1 MFSRKSTFRSGPPK
15 IMKSSGGDEE
25 AAVVV
30 IVLLMYCVFVTFAG
44 FWYTSRGKKGDSCKK
59 SDETTEYQ
67 LDDKLKCKFVKCK
80 IGYTKDSTDLC
91 VVDQSGQVCQG
102 TDINAT
108 YTTDVSNICT
118 FASCNTGYE
127 LSDDGITCVV
137 VPAGAGGGGGGGG
150 GGSTNCVATPN
161 TWGTCSATCGGGT
174 QSRGYTTTTVES
186 NGGLCPERT
195 KTDEQA
201 CNPQACTG
209 GLTSY
214 VPTSETPTTNTTP
227 TVLTGGELTTV
238 STVVTRPTTSP
249 TENVGSY
256 TTATAT
262 TVDTT
267 AYELRDKSTFP
278 TGTQNLITKY
288 EALGPYNK
296 RCLGNDFDLNQY
308 CRKTTGN
315 AFQNVSPNLY
325 ANYDNPWDDAI
336 RKRTIAQ
343 HWVANAAGIDCRDL
357 FDYELDQ
364 HKQPEGFD
372 DENIEV
378 YRVSAAKMYKDDMPG
393 ALINGE
399 RYCPPLYYKV
409 VE

>member
-1 MFSRKSTFRSGPPK
+1 MPPPPQGGSDMMIILVMVMMMCCVFSLLGGIVGYTFLLQGEE
-15 IMKSSGGDEE
+15 GDECE
-25 AAVVV
+25 
-30 IVLLMYCVFVTFAG
+30 
-44 FWYTSRGKKGDSCKK
+44 GD
-59 SDETTEYQ
+59 DENAKYE

-80 IGYTKDSTDLC
+80 VGYAADSTGVC
-91 VVDQSGQVCQG
+91 VVDQSGKNCTPEG
-102 TDINAT
+102 TSIVDGT
-108 YTTDVSNICT
+108 YRTDVSNVCT
-118 FASCNTGYE
+118 FVTCDYGYQLNE
-127 LSDDGITCVV
+127 DGTACVV
-137 VPAGAGGGGGGGG
+137 VPAPAQN
-150 GGSTNCVATPN
+150 SPAQNPPAQNSPAQNCVATPN
-161 TWGTCSATCGGGT
+161 AWGTCTATCGGGT
-174 QSRGYTTTTVES
+174 QSRGYAITTAES

-195 KTDEQA
+195 KIDEQA

-214 VPTSETPTTNTTP
+214 VATSETPTTNATP

-238 STVVTRPTTSP
+238 TTVVTRPTTSP
-249 TENVGSY
+249 AENVGSY
-256 TTATAT
+256 TAATAT

-267 AYELRDKSTFP
+267 PYEDRAKSTFP
-278 TGTQNLITKY
+278 TGTQDLITYY

-315 AFQNVSPNLY
+315 AFMNVSPNLY
-325 ANYDNPWDDAI
+325 ANYDDPWIPAI

-343 HWVANAAGIDCRDL
+343 HWMANAEGIDCRDL
-357 FDYELDQ
+357 FDYEIDQ
-364 HKQPEGFD
+364 QKQPDQGFD
-372 DENIEV
+372 GESVEV
-378 YRVSAAKMYKDDMPG
+378 WRVSAANMYKDDMPG

>member
-15 IMKSSGGDEE
+15 IKSSGGDEE

-30 IVLLMYCVFVTFAG
+30 IVLLMCCVFVTFAG

-67 LDDKLKCKFVKCK
+67 LDKKLKCKFVKCK

-127 LSDDGITCVV
+127 LSDDGITCIM
-137 VPAGAGGGGGGGG
+137 PAPTPAQ
-150 GGSTNCVATPN
+150 NCVATPN
-161 TWGTCSATCGGGT
+161 TWGTCSETCGGGT
-174 QSRGYTTTTVES
+174 QSRGYTITTVES

-214 VPTSETPTTNTTP
+214 VPTNETPTNATQ
-227 TVLTGGELTTV
+227 TVLTGGELTTGT
-238 STVVTRPTTSP
+238 TVVTRPTTSP
-249 TENVGSY
+249 DENVGSY
-256 TTATAT
+256 TAATAT

-267 AYELRDKSTFP
+267 PYEDRAKSTFP
-278 TGTQNLITKY
+278 TGTQDLITYY
-288 EALGPYNK
+288 EALGPYNE
-296 RCLGNDFDLNQY
+296 RCLGNSYDLNQY

-315 AFQNVSPNLY
+315 AFMNVSPNLY
-325 ANYDNPWDDAI
+325 ANYDDPWNPAI

-343 HWVANAAGIDCRDL
+343 HWVANATGIDCRVL
-357 FDYELDQ
+357 FDYEIDQ
-364 HKQPEGFD
+364 QKQPDQGFD
-372 DENIEV
+372 GESVEV
-378 YRVSAAKMYKDDMPG
+378 WRVSAANMYKDDMPG
-393 ALINGE
+393 AAINGE

-409 VE
+409 VS